1 MYPTIKGERLKDVA
15 RLHRSDV
22 IENLSFTEVSPLTGK
37 KKKKK
42 REHRTCAMTLEDLLL
57 ASDIHL
63 PEVSNEREIKMR
75 YYIVS
80 GIILEEII
88 PTFFQCRFFFSAE

>member
-1 MYPTIKGERLKDVA
+1 
-15 RLHRSDV
+15 
-22 IENLSFTEVSPLTGK
+22 
-37 KKKKK
+37 
-42 REHRTCAMTLEDLLL
+42 MTLEDLLL

-88 PTFFQCRFFFSAE
+88 PTFFQCRLFFSAE